1 MFTWIMAANAAAWL
15 MVALTLYSMGRFG
28 FVANLFWGPL
38 LMGAGAFTIA
48 LHLADAPQ
56 PNLMLAI
63 LLGVIAPFGLLARR

>member
-38 LMGAGAFTIA
+38 LMGAGAFT
-48 LHLADAPQ
+48 
-56 PNLMLAI
+56 
-63 LLGVIAPFGLLARR
+63 PFGLLARR